1 MFSIDWPAR
10 LFVKTTDMKQF
21 LSFIRKEFYHIF
33 RDKVTML
40 ILLVIPVIQVI
51 LFGFAITTEIRCVPV
66 AVFDRSKDEFS
77 RRLTERIGASE
88 YFDLYGEPA
97 GIDEAEQWFRRG
109 KVRLVLVFP
118 EHFSQT
124 LLHEGSV
131 QVQILA
137 DATDPNEATTL
148 TQYVQSIAAAYTR
161 SIPGVT
167 EASVRIVP
175 QVKLLYNPQ
184 MKGAYNFVPGVM
196 GLILM
201 LICALMT
208 SVGVVKEKE
217 IGTMEV
223 LLVSPMKPIYII
235 LAKVAPYL
243 LLSMINITTI
253 LLLAAFLLDVPIAGS
268 VALLFLLSVIYT
280 VVALSLGVF
289 ISTVTATQQAAM
301 LVSLVALMLPV
312 ILLSGMVFPIANMPV
327 PFQVASNIVPA
338 RWYIVAVKDVMIKG
352 LGISDIWREMLI
364 LSGMAAV
371 LVVVSISRFKIRL
384 Q

>member
-1 MFSIDWPAR
+1 
-10 LFVKTTDMKQF
+10 MKQF
-21 LSFIRKEFYHIF
+21 LSFIKKEFYHIF
-33 RDKVTML
+33 RDKITML

-66 AVFDRSKDEFS
+66 AVLDRSNDEFS
-77 RRLTERIGASE
+77 RQLTERIGASE
-88 YFDLYGEPA
+88 YFDLYGHVA
-97 GIDEAEQWFRRG
+97 HIDRAEQLFRRG

-118 EHFSQT
+118 QHFRQT
-124 LLHEGSV
+124 LLHDGAA

-137 DATDPNEATTL
+137 DATDPNEATAL
-148 TQYVQSIAAAYTR
+148 AQYVQSVAASYVPQAPAAA
-161 SIPGVT
+161 PP
-167 EASVRIVP
+167 VRIVP

-217 IGTMEV
+217 IGTMEI
-223 LLVSPMKPIYII
+223 LLVSPMKPVYII

-253 LLLAAFLLDVPIAGS
+253 LLLAAFLLGVPVAGS
-268 VALLFLLSVIYT
+268 VGLLFLLSVIYT
-280 VVALSLGVF
+280 IVALSLGVF
-289 ISTVTATQQAAM
+289 ISTVTSTQQAAM

-312 ILLSGMVFPIANMPV
+312 ILLSGMVFPIENMPA
-327 PFQVASNIVPA
+327 PFRAVSHIVPA

-352 LGISDIWREMLI
+352 LGIRDIWREMSI
-364 LSGMAAV
+364 LCGMAAV

-384 Q
+384 E